1 MSQSQVLSTRPSM
14 VGPYV
19 PRNPSPLGAD
29 HDMADARGID
39 IPQRLMIEAPAA
51 PLPVSLR
58 EEIVPTPDALWQRLS
73 GQEKYPRHVEGQNV
87 TWAEFLETMR
97 QFLAQMVNSEFKA
110 MYDTFSRVE
119 EQLSVQ
125 NYFYNLAAQ

>member
-1 MSQSQVLSTRPSM
+1 M
-14 VGPYV
+14 VGLYI

-29 HDMADARGID
+29 HGMAEARGID

-58 EEIVPTPDALWQRLS
+58 EEVVPSPDAFLQRLS
-73 GQEKYPRHVEGQNV
+73 GQEKYRRHVEGQNV